1 MQIARKVLLKVVVT
15 DDFKK
20 RYAAQIKGLQNEVN
34 VELEK
39 IKTTEQ
45 QFLLKVNNMDY
56 NYVMQV
62 REQLEREKATR
73 ESTVKELD
81 ERMKEME
88 AMQPGTVFT
97 QGTLDSFID
106 LKVGD
111 NLEEKLGKAE
121 AKRIKEKFGKFR
133 SKKR

>member
-88 AMQPGTVFT
+88 SMQPGTVFT

-121 AKRIKEKFGKFR
+121 IVIKDGVIQSINEG
-133 SKKR
+133 

>member
-1 MQIARKVLLKVVVT
+1 MLKVVVT

-81 ERMKEME
+81 ERLKEME
-88 AMQPGTVFT
+88 AMQAGTIFT
-97 QGTLDSFID
+97 QGTLDGFID
-106 LKVGD
+106 VKIGENIED
-111 NLEEKLGKAE
+111 KLGKAE
-121 AKRIKEKFGKFR
+121 IVIKDGVVQSINEG
-133 SKKR
+133 

>member
-1 MQIARKVLLKVVVT
+1 VQIARKVLLKVVIT

-20 RYAAQIKGLQNEVN
+20 RYAAQLKGLQSEVK

-73 ESTVKELD
+73 ENTLKELE
-81 ERMKEME
+81 ERMKEMDSM
-88 AMQPGTVFT
+88 AIDSVFP

-106 LKVGD
+106 VKVGD
-111 NLEEKLGKAE
+111 NLEDKLGKAE
-121 AKRIKEKFGKFR
+121 IVIKDGVIQSIVEG
-133 SKKR
+133 

>member
-1 MQIARKVLLKVVVT
+1 MQIARKVLLKVVIT

-20 RYAAQIKGLQNEVN
+20 RYAAQLKGLQSEVK

-73 ESTVKELD
+73 ENTLKELD
-81 ERMKEME
+81 DRMKEMDS
-88 AMQPGTVFT
+88 MTIDSVFP

-106 LKVGD
+106 VKVGD
-111 NLEEKLGKAE
+111 NLEDKLGKAE
-121 AKRIKEKFGKFR
+121 IVIKDGVIQSIVEG
-133 SKKR
+133 

>member
-1 MQIARKVLLKVVVT
+1 VQIARKVLLKVVVT

-20 RYAAQIKGLQNEVN
+20 RYASQLKGLQDEVN

-73 ESTVKELD
+73 ENTIKELN

-88 AMQPGTVFT
+88 GMTVDSVFT
-97 QGTLDSFID
+97 QGTLDSYVD
-106 LKVGD
+106 LKVGE
-111 NLEEKLGKAE
+111 NLENKLGRAE
-121 AKRIKEKFGKFR
+121 IVIKDGVIQSINEG
-133 SKKR
+133 

>member
-1 MQIARKVLLKVVVT
+1 MQIARKVLLKVVIT

-20 RYAAQIKGLQNEVN
+20 RYANQLKGLQNEVK

-45 QFLLKVNNMDY
+45 QFLLKVNSMDY

-73 ESTVKELD
+73 ENTLKELE

-88 AMQPGTVFT
+88 AMQVDSVFP
-97 QGTLDSFID
+97 QGTLDSFIEV
-106 LKVGD
+106 KAGD
-111 NLEEKLGKAE
+111 NLEDKLGKAE
-121 AKRIKEKFGKFR
+121 IVIKDGVIQSINEG
-133 SKKR
+133 

>member
-20 RYAAQIKGLQNEVN
+20 RYATQLKGLQNEVN

-73 ESTVKELD
+73 ESTLKELD

-88 AMQPGTVFT
+88 AMTVDSIFT
-97 QGTLDSFID
+97 QGTLDGFID

-111 NLEEKLGKAE
+111 NLENMLGRAE
-121 AKRIKEKFGKFR
+121 IVIKDGVIQSINEG
-133 SKKR
+133 

>member
-1 MQIARKVLLKVVVT
+1 MQIARKVLLKVVIT

-20 RYAAQIKGLQNEVN
+20 RYAAQLKGLQSEVK

-73 ESTVKELD
+73 ENTLKELD
-81 ERMKEME
+81 DRMKEMDS
-88 AMQPGTVFT
+88 MVIDSVFP

-106 LKVGD
+106 VKVDD
-111 NLEEKLGKAE
+111 NLEDKLGKAE
-121 AKRIKEKFGKFR
+121 IVIKDGVIQSIVEG
-133 SKKR
+133 

>member
-20 RYAAQIKGLQNEVN
+20 RYAAQIKGVQNEVN

-81 ERMKEME
+81 ERLKEMDSMKE
-88 AMQPGTVFT
+88 GTIFT

-106 LKVGD
+106 VKVGD
-111 NLEEKLGKAE
+111 NLEDKLGKAE
-121 AKRIKEKFGKFR
+121 IVIKDGVVQSINEG
-133 SKKR
+133 

>member
-1 MQIARKVLLKVVVT
+1 MLKVVIT

-20 RYAAQIKGLQNEVN
+20 RYAAQLKGLQSEVK

-73 ESTVKELD
+73 ENTLKELD
-81 ERMKEME
+81 DRMKEMDS
-88 AMQPGTVFT
+88 MVIDSVFP

-106 LKVGD
+106 VKVDD
-111 NLEEKLGKAE
+111 NLEDKLGKAE
-121 AKRIKEKFGKFR
+121 IVIKDGVIQSIVEG
-133 SKKR
+133 

>member
-20 RYAAQIKGLQNEVN
+20 RYATQIKGVQNEVN

-81 ERMKEME
+81 ERLKEMDSMKE
-88 AMQPGTVFT
+88 GTIFT

-106 LKVGD
+106 VKVGD
-111 NLEEKLGKAE
+111 NLEDKLGKAE
-121 AKRIKEKFGKFR
+121 IVIKDGVVQSINEG
-133 SKKR
+133 

>member
-1 MQIARKVLLKVVVT
+1 MQIARKVLLKVVIT

-20 RYAAQIKGLQNEVN
+20 RYAAQLKGLQSEVK

-73 ESTVKELD
+73 ENTLKELD
-81 ERMKEME
+81 DRMKEMDS
-88 AMQPGTVFT
+88 MVIDSVFP

-106 LKVGD
+106 VKVGD
-111 NLEEKLGKAE
+111 NLEDKLGKAE
-121 AKRIKEKFGKFR
+121 IVIKDGVIQSIVEG
-133 SKKR
+133 

>member
-1 MQIARKVLLKVVVT
+1 LLKVVIT

-20 RYAAQIKGLQNEVN
+20 RYANQLKGLQNEVK

-45 QFLLKVNNMDY
+45 QFLLKVNSMDY

-73 ESTVKELD
+73 ENTLKELE

-88 AMQPGTVFT
+88 AMQVDSVFP
-97 QGTLDSFID
+97 QGTLDSFIEV
-106 LKVGD
+106 KAGD
-111 NLEEKLGKAE
+111 NLEDKLGKAE
-121 AKRIKEKFGKFR
+121 IVIKDGVIQSINEG
-133 SKKR
+133 

>member
-1 MQIARKVLLKVVVT
+1 MLKVVVT

-20 RYAAQIKGLQNEVN
+20 RYATQIKGLQNEVN

-73 ESTVKELD
+73 ESTIKELD

-88 AMQPGTVFT
+88 SMAVDSIFT
-97 QGTLDSFID
+97 QGTLDGFVD

-111 NLEEKLGKAE
+111 NLENMLGRAE
-121 AKRIKEKFGKFR
+121 IVIKDGVIQSINEG
-133 SKKR
+133 

>member
-73 ESTVKELD
+73 ESTVKELN
-81 ERMKEME
+81 ERLKEME
-88 AMQPGTVFT
+88 AMQAGTIFT
-97 QGTLDSFID
+97 QGTLDGFID
-106 LKVGD
+106 VKIGENIED
-111 NLEEKLGKAE
+111 KLGKAE
-121 AKRIKEKFGKFR
+121 IVIKDGVVQSINEG
-133 SKKR
+133 

>member
-20 RYAAQIKGLQNEVN
+20 RYATQIKGLQNEVN

-121 AKRIKEKFGKFR
+121 IVIKDGVIQSIIEG
-133 SKKR
+133 

>member
-1 MQIARKVLLKVVVT
+1 MLKVVVT

-20 RYAAQIKGLQNEVN
+20 RYATQIKGLQNEVN

-121 AKRIKEKFGKFR
+121 IVIKDGVIQSINEG
-133 SKKR
+133 

>member
-1 MQIARKVLLKVVVT
+1 VQIARKVLLKVVVT

-20 RYAAQIKGLQNEVN
+20 RYATQLKGLQDEVN

-73 ESTVKELD
+73 ESTLKELD

-88 AMQPGTVFT
+88 SMAVDSIFT
-97 QGTLDSFID
+97 QGTLDGFVD

-111 NLEEKLGKAE
+111 NLENMLGRAE
-121 AKRIKEKFGKFR
+121 IVIKDGVIQSINEG
-133 SKKR
+133 

>member
-1 MQIARKVLLKVVVT
+1 MLKVVVT

-97 QGTLDSFID
+97 QGTLDSYID

-121 AKRIKEKFGKFR
+121 IVIKDGVIQSINEG
-133 SKKR
+133 

>member
-1 MQIARKVLLKVVVT
+1 MQIARKVLLKVVIT

-20 RYAAQIKGLQNEVN
+20 RYAAQLKGLQSEVK

-73 ESTVKELD
+73 ENTLKELE
-81 ERMKEME
+81 ERMKEMDSM
-88 AMQPGTVFT
+88 AIDSVFP

-106 LKVGD
+106 VKVGD
-111 NLEEKLGKAE
+111 NLEDKLGKAE
-121 AKRIKEKFGKFR
+121 IVIKDGVIQSIVEG
-133 SKKR
+133 

>member
-20 RYAAQIKGLQNEVN
+20 RYANQIKTVQNEVN

-45 QFLLKVNNMDY
+45 QFLLKVNTMDY

-73 ESTVKELD
+73 ESTIKELD
-81 ERMKEME
+81 ARLKEME
-88 AMQPGTVFT
+88 AMTDGSVFT
-97 QGTLDSFID
+97 QGTLDSFVD
-106 LKVGD
+106 LKEGD
-111 NLEEKLGKAE
+111 NLEDKLGKAE
-121 AKRIKEKFGKFR
+121 IVIKDGVIQTITEG
-133 SKKR
+133 

>member
-97 QGTLDSFID
+97 QGTLDSYID

-121 AKRIKEKFGKFR
+121 IVIKDGVIQSINEG
-133 SKKR
+133 

>member
-1 MQIARKVLLKVVVT
+1 MLKVVIT

-20 RYAAQIKGLQNEVN
+20 RYAAQLKGLQSEVK

-73 ESTVKELD
+73 ENTLKELE
-81 ERMKEME
+81 ERMKEMDSM
-88 AMQPGTVFT
+88 AIDSVFP

-106 LKVGD
+106 VKVGD
-111 NLEEKLGKAE
+111 NLEDKLGKAE
-121 AKRIKEKFGKFR
+121 IVIKDGVIQSIVEG
-133 SKKR
+133 

>member
-20 RYAAQIKGLQNEVN
+20 RYATQIKGLQNEVN

-121 AKRIKEKFGKFR
+121 IVIKDGVIQSINEG
-133 SKKR
+133 

>member
-1 MQIARKVLLKVVVT
+1 VQIARKVLLKVVIT

-20 RYAAQIKGLQNEVN
+20 RYANQLKGLQNEVK

-45 QFLLKVNNMDY
+45 QFLLKVNSMDY

-73 ESTVKELD
+73 ENTLKELE

-88 AMQPGTVFT
+88 AMQVDSVFP
-97 QGTLDSFID
+97 QGTLDSFIEV
-106 LKVGD
+106 KAGD
-111 NLEEKLGKAE
+111 NLEDKLGKAE
-121 AKRIKEKFGKFR
+121 IVIKDGVIQSINEG
-133 SKKR
+133 

>member
-121 AKRIKEKFGKFR
+121 IVIKDGVIQSINEG
-133 SKKR
+133 